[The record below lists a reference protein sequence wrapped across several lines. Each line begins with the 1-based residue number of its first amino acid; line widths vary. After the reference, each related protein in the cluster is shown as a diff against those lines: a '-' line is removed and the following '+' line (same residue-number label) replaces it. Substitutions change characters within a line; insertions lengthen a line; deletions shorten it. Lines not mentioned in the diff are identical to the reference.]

1 MDILFARQIEIGDT
15 INQSQVTSHHQAKSK
30 KPNHKSSKIFQGI
43 KHRVSLTRFGNIYI
57 YIYMYIPEHSFDQL
71 FLVVLKYDLIFYAV
85 FRISSNSTSLP
96 RYLKKKTVALWI

>member
-57 YIYMYIPEHSFDQL
+57 YIYVYTWTFLRSIIFGSFEVWPN
-71 FLVVLKYDLIFYAV
+71 FLRSFQNLV
-85 FRISSNSTSLP
+85 
-96 RYLKKKTVALWI
+96 